1 MELSDLKT
9 TKPPYKGNGKW
20 PTSSSAV
27 TQLVGHPLYY
37 SSARFNCEVFYKT
50 HMDQKCIKLDLNQDL
65 NFVPQHMNNEQALI
79 NLRGSFLPWIP
90 PMLLPLPPRPLRPH
104 PRWPWFKAQR
114 PRPSSWGGWVLL
126 LSTRPLLSLLDLIA
140 FQQAQEAQIHP
151 PEGSRPAKWP
161 LLCCFA
167 PWHSVIILW
176 GPAAG
181 SVTSPK
187 LNQHRKNCE
196 GRI

>member
-1 MELSDLKT
+1 M
-9 TKPPYKGNGKW
+9 
-20 PTSSSAV
+20 
-27 TQLVGHPLYY
+27 
-37 SSARFNCEVFYKT
+37 C
-50 HMDQKCIKLDLNQDL
+50 DLNQYL
-65 NFVPQHMNNEQALI
+65 NFVPQHNEHWTSFNKLK
-79 NLRGSFLPWIP
+79 RVFLPWIP

-114 PRPSSWGGWVLL
+114 PRPRPSSWGGRVVPL

-176 GPAAG
+176 GLAAG